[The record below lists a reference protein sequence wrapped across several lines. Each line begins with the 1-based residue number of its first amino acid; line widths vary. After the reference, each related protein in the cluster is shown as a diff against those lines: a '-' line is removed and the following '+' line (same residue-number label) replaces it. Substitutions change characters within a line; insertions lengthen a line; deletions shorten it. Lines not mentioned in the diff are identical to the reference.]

1 MKLKLHKSENSYLNM
16 KLIAK
21 SYQSLVIYCKLKFL
35 YRKENQKKYLAL
47 KKNRNL
53 TNKLYCKKKN

>member
-1 MKLKLHKSENSYLNM
+1 MKLKLHKLENLYLNM
-16 KLIAK
+16 KLITK

-35 YRKENQKKYLAL
+35 YRKENQKKYSAL

-53 TNKLYCKKKN
+53 INKLYCKKKN